1 MDAVTQIVTDSIAVG
16 MVSTDLNSE
25 DVLRT
30 AVRARRHG
38 HPLLVTY
45 YESNSV
51 VRAAEQLGAEV
62 VHPETTNPV
71 AEDLQRALVSAA
83 RERGYPGLVY
93 HDDGGPLDL
102 EACAAAASQTD
113 SYLVETSS
121 ITQARPEED
130 PGVLVAIPAYNE
142 ADTIGEIVEEA
153 RRYADSVLVVDD
165 GSADETS
172 ERADEAGASVVEHD
186 RNKGYGAALKTVF
199 REANQWNPDHLVVI
213 DGDGQHDVSDVP
225 KLVSVQREEGA
236 NLVIGSRFGD
246 GDSNGMASYRR
257 FGLEA
262 INLSTNVCLKLLGS
276 QGLIRDTQSGFRAY
290 DSKVVETLA
299 ADDTIG
305 EGMSAS
311 LDIVFHVLRHGYD
324 IQEVGTT
331 IDYDV
336 DDASTQNPLSHGY
349 GLVGGIMET
358 IGHERPLS
366 TLGVPGFVCTFLG
379 FGFGYWTITNYFVS
393 GSFPVGLGVTTAL
406 FVLVG
411 LLTCFTA
418 VILYALK
425 SYLGS
430 RLDQVS
436 A

>member
-1 MDAVTQIVTDSIAVG
+1 MTQIVTNVTNEIAVG
-16 MVSTDLNSE
+16 VVSTDLNGE

-30 AVRARRHG
+30 AVRARKHD

-45 YESNSV
+45 YEANSV
-51 VRAAEQLGAEV
+51 VRAAEQLGAEI
-62 VHPETTNPV
+62 VHPETTHQLT
-71 AEDLQRALVSAA
+71 EDFKRVLVSAA
-83 RERGYPGLVY
+83 RGRGYPGLVY
-93 HDDGGPLDL
+93 HDTDEPIDL
-102 EACAAAASQTD
+102 EACVAAVSQSDAYLIEAS
-113 SYLVETSS
+113 SV
-121 ITQARPEED
+121 TQARLDEE

-142 ADTIGEIVEEA
+142 ADTIGQVVEEA
-153 RRYADSVLVVDD
+153 SLYADSVLVVDD
-165 GSADETS
+165 GSADETAR
-172 ERADEAGASVVEHD
+172 RAAEAGASVVQHD
-186 RNKGYGAALKTVF
+186 RNRGYGAALNTVF

-236 NLVIGSRFGD
+236 GLVIGSRFGD
-246 GDSNGMASYRR
+246 GASNGMAAYRR

-262 INLSTNVCLKLLGS
+262 INLSTNVCLKLLGNE
-276 QGLIRDTQSGFRAY
+276 GIIRDTQSGFRAY
-290 DSKVVETLA
+290 DSSLVGSLA
-299 ADDTIG
+299 ADNTIG

-311 LDIVFHVLRHGYD
+311 LDIVFHAIRNRHD
-324 IQEVGTT
+324 VEEVGTT

-336 DDASTQNPLSHGY
+336 DDASSQHPVSHGY
-349 GLVGGIMET
+349 GLVGGIMQT

-366 TLGVPGFVCTFLG
+366 TLGIPGFACTFLG
-379 FGFGYWTITNYFVS
+379 FGFGYWTITNYVVS

-425 SYLGS
+425 SYLGN

-436 A
+436 T